1 MAAAQGAS
9 KGCVHLQSQQAK
21 PAEGMAAAGK
31 DDRLDEQ
38 RHADRA
44 FERLVSLRL
53 VAFEA
58 RRRTEEE

>member
-1 MAAAQGAS
+1 MAAAR
-9 KGCVHLQSQQAK
+9 
-21 PAEGMAAAGK
+21 K

-58 RRRTEEE
+58 RRRTEEEYGRASGQALSGGSGWLRHH

>member
-1 MAAAQGAS
+1 MLELADRFSRRKRKQE
-9 KGCVHLQSQQAK
+9 K
-21 PAEGMAAAGK
+21 EGMAAAGK
-31 DDRLDEQ
+31 DDWLDEQ